1 MAFYFRRET
10 VSGRAEKYDI
20 DGNLVETLPN
30 CRARYS
36 LGCAV
41 YNGDVWAAGGFDG
54 TGTYWTTTEVYTK
67 STNSWKAYQ
76 MNDNP
81 SYPQHH
87 VFNNQLMVFGS
98 RNPNV
103 LEY

>member
-1 MAFYFRRET
+1 
-10 VSGRAEKYDI
+10 
-20 DGNLVETLPN
+20 
-30 CRARYS
+30 
-36 LGCAV
+36 
-41 YNGDVWAAGGFDG
+41 
-54 TGTYWTTTEVYTK
+54 
-67 STNSWKAYQ
+67 

-103 LEY
+103 LEYWDGTKWQIASGQALTKLNDMWGVSVPLMCPA